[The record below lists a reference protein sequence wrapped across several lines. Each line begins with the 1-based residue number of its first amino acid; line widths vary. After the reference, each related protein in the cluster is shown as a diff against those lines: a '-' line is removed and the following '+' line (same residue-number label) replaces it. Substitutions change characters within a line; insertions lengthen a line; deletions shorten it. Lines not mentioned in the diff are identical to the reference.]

1 MNKKKIIL
9 GTTKLI
15 VELAVLILLIL
26 LIVYLVKSDDGVLAK
41 ISEGTAGEKLDVAI
55 KTFSATDGMKL
66 ETAIRA
72 IEGLQDLKINE
83 ETGEYNIKI
92 DGQEFLVI
100 SQEIIPEEE
109 QEKQKDEVT
118 K

>member
-1 MNKKKIIL
+1 M
-9 GTTKLI
+9 
-15 VELAVLILLIL
+15 
-26 LIVYLVKSDDGVLAK
+26 
-41 ISEGTAGEKLDVAI
+41 AI